1 MKGTPLMTKNI
12 NKNVHNTGL
21 PGIRLVSNFIKKPV
35 NEVIQLTVGE
45 IDLPTPFATKQA
57 GIKAIEQDHTK
68 YTDNMGILA
77 LRRIITEYA
86 QEFYSEPYNPVTEVL
101 VTVGASEGI
110 DLAIRALV
118 NPGDEV
124 ILVSPGYTAYTQ
136 AVTLAGGVPVVVDT
150 RSSNFRLLPNQLEE
164 VISEKSKLVI
174 LNYPNNPSGVV
185 LSSQELVELAN
196 VIKRHDLY
204 VLTDDVYNRLVY
216 DQDFAPSIASVPD
229 MKERTLVLNGLSKS
243 HSMTGWR
250 IGYLLGPECLIHE
263 LYKIHQTDVGC
274 ASSISQEAAMTALT
288 VDRDNPSEIVPIFR
302 ERRDYVL
309 KRLDEIG
316 ISYIKP
322 EGTFYVF
329 ANIEKFGMTSLD
341 FVKFLIET
349 VDLAVVHGSAFTEF
363 GEGFIRISYAM
374 DLSILKEALDRFQAA
389 VAKLN
394 NQKSL
399 S

>member
-1 MKGTPLMTKNI
+1 A
-12 NKNVHNTGL
+12 
-21 PGIRLVSNFIKKPV
+21 
-35 NEVIQLTVGE
+35 EVI
-45 IDLPTPFATKQA
+45 
-57 GIKAIEQDHTK
+57 
-68 YTDNMGILA
+68 N
-77 LRRIITEYA
+77 
-86 QEFYSEPYNPVTEVL
+86 
-101 VTVGASEGI
+101 
-110 DLAIRALV
+110 
-118 NPGDEV
+118 
-124 ILVSPGYTAYTQ
+124 
-136 AVTLAGGVPVVVDT
+136 
-150 RSSNFRLLPNQLEE
+150 
-164 VISEKSKLVI
+164 EKSKLVI

-216 DQDFAPSIASVPD
+216 DQDLAPSIASVPD

-288 VDRDNPSEIVPIFR
+288 VDRENPSEIVPIFR

-389 VAKLN
+389 VGKLN

>member
-1 MKGTPLMTKNI
+1 
-12 NKNVHNTGL
+12 
-21 PGIRLVSNFIKKPV
+21 
-35 NEVIQLTVGE
+35 
-45 IDLPTPFATKQA
+45 
-57 GIKAIEQDHTK
+57 
-68 YTDNMGILA
+68 
-77 LRRIITEYA
+77 
-86 QEFYSEPYNPVTEVL
+86 
-101 VTVGASEGI
+101 
-110 DLAIRALV
+110 
-118 NPGDEV
+118 
-124 ILVSPGYTAYTQ
+124 
-136 AVTLAGGVPVVVDT
+136 TLAGGVPVVVDT

>member
-12 NKNVHNTGL
+12 NKDVHNTGL
-21 PGIRLVSNFIKKPV
+21 SGIRLVSNFIKKTV
-35 NEVIQLTVGE
+35 NEVIQL
-45 IDLPTPFATKQA
+45 
-57 GIKAIEQDHTK
+57 
-68 YTDNMGILA
+68 
-77 LRRIITEYA
+77 
-86 QEFYSEPYNPVTEVL
+86 
-101 VTVGASEGI
+101 TVGASEGI

-124 ILVSPGYTAYTQ
+124 IFVSPGYTAYKQ

-229 MKERTLVLNGLSKS
+229 MKERTLVLHGLSKS

>member
-1 MKGTPLMTKNI
+1 MHL
-12 NKNVHNTGL
+12 NK
-21 PGIRLVSNFIKKPV
+21 RLLKFFFVSNHIKKCSYAISLQGRRKSV
-35 NEVIQLTVGE
+35 RKSSIRAEVI
-45 IDLPTPFATKQA
+45 
-57 GIKAIEQDHTK
+57 
-68 YTDNMGILA
+68 N
-77 LRRIITEYA
+77 
-86 QEFYSEPYNPVTEVL
+86 
-101 VTVGASEGI
+101 
-110 DLAIRALV
+110 
-118 NPGDEV
+118 
-124 ILVSPGYTAYTQ
+124 
-136 AVTLAGGVPVVVDT
+136 
-150 RSSNFRLLPNQLEE
+150 
-164 VISEKSKLVI
+164 EKSKLVI

-216 DQDFAPSIASVPD
+216 DQDLAPSIASVPD

-288 VDRDNPSEIVPIFR
+288 VDRENPSEIVPIFR

-389 VAKLN
+389 VGKLN

>member
-1 MKGTPLMTKNI
+1 MIVHL
-12 NKNVHNTGL
+12 NK
-21 PGIRLVSNFIKKPV
+21 RLLKFFFVSNHIKKCSYAISLQGRRKSV
-35 NEVIQLTVGE
+35 RKSSIRAEVI
-45 IDLPTPFATKQA
+45 
-57 GIKAIEQDHTK
+57 
-68 YTDNMGILA
+68 N
-77 LRRIITEYA
+77 
-86 QEFYSEPYNPVTEVL
+86 
-101 VTVGASEGI
+101 
-110 DLAIRALV
+110 
-118 NPGDEV
+118 
-124 ILVSPGYTAYTQ
+124 
-136 AVTLAGGVPVVVDT
+136 
-150 RSSNFRLLPNQLEE
+150 
-164 VISEKSKLVI
+164 EKSKLVI

-216 DQDFAPSIASVPD
+216 DQDLAPSIASVPD

-288 VDRDNPSEIVPIFR
+288 VDRENPSEIVPIFR

-389 VAKLN
+389 VGKLN

>member
-1 MKGTPLMTKNI
+1 MKDTPLMTKNI

-21 PGIRLVSNFIKKPV
+21 SGIRLVSNFIKKPV

-77 LRRIITEYA
+77 LRRISTEYA
-86 QEFYSEPYNPVTEVL
+86 QEFYSAPYNPVTEVL

-150 RSSNFRLLPNQLEE
+150 PSSNFRLLPNQLEE

-185 LSSQELVELAN
+185 LSSQELAELAN

-229 MKERTLVLNGLSKS
+229 MKERTLVLIGLSKS

-250 IGYLLGPECLIHE
+250 IGYLLGPEFLIHE

-322 EGTFYVF
+322 GGHF
-329 ANIEKFGMTSLD
+329 MSLQ
-341 FVKFLIET
+341 
-349 VDLAVVHGSAFTEF
+349 
-363 GEGFIRISYAM
+363 
-374 DLSILKEALDRFQAA
+374 ILK
-389 VAKLN
+389 
-394 NQKSL
+394 SL
-399 S
+399 A